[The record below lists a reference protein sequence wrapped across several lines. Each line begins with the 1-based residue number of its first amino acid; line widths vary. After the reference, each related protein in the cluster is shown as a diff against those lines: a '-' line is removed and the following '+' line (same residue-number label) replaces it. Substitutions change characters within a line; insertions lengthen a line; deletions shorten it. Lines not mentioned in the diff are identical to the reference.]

1 MSARDELIGRIN
13 LEVRRSQNRADAYD
27 EFVAESVGLNR
38 TDQRAL
44 DVLDQEGG
52 ATPGRLAERMGLTSG
67 AITTVLDRLERAGF
81 VRRVRDEN
89 DRRRIHV
96 EVTDLAREK
105 LWPYYEPMTELSERL
120 FARYSDEQLELP
132 TLPSCDGGRAERQP
146 RRAAQERLTV

>member
-1 MSARDELIGRIN
+1 MSARDELIAAIN

-27 EFVAESVGLNR
+27 EFVADQVGLNR

-52 ATPGRLAERMGLTSG
+52 TITPGRLAERMGLTSG

-81 VRRVRDEN
+81 VRRVRDEE

-96 EVTDLAREK
+96 EVTDLVRDT
-105 LWPYYEPMTELSERL
+105 LWPYYEPMAELGERL
-120 FARYSDEQLELP
+120 FSRYSDQQLELLLDFLV
-132 TLPSCDGGRAERQP
+132 TSGELND
-146 RRAAQERLTV
+146 RLVARLKKG

>member
-1 MSARDELIGRIN
+1 MQRDELIAAIN

-27 EFVAESVGLNR
+27 EFVADSIGLNR

-52 ATPGRLAERMGLTSG
+52 ATPGLLAERMGLTSG

-81 VRRVRDEN
+81 VRRVRDEE

-96 EVTDLAREK
+96 EVTDLVREK
-105 LWPYYEPMTELSERL
+105 IWPFYEPMAELGQRL
-120 FARYSDEQLELP
+120 FSRYSDEQLEFLLDFLV
-132 TLPSCDGGRAERQP
+132 TAGELNDKLVA
-146 RRAAQERLTV
+146 RLKDR

>member
-1 MSARDELIGRIN
+1 MSVRDDLIAAIN

-27 EFVAESVGLNR
+27 EFVAEQVGLNR

-52 ATPGRLAERMGLTSG
+52 TTTPGRLAERMGLTSG

-81 VRRVRDEN
+81 VRRIRDEQ

-96 EVTDLAREK
+96 EVTDLARET
-105 LWPYYEPMTELSERL
+105 LWPYYQPMTELADRL
-120 FARYSDEQLELP
+120 FARYSDEQLELLLDFL
-132 TLPSCDGGRAERQP
+132 TTAGELNDKLVA
-146 RRAAQERLTV
+146 RLKAG